1 MKQPNGH
8 STITVAKVW
17 QPYNPGDKKGK
28 VVDTQGIKWS
38 VFADKLDLYQE
49 GGTYDI
55 EYDHWLSPRDGK
67 VYHTIVDSA
76 PSDGATP
83 VNANPAPVNARAAPV
98 NTPAP
103 RPNGHIA
110 PRQRTDPTDAER
122 MFVCSILNAFVS
134 ANKVEPDLT
143 TLVGDVQMLR
153 DVWRNT
159 FGADA

>member
-1 MKQPNGH
+1 MKQPNGT

-17 QPYNPGDKKGK
+17 QPFEPTGKKGTI
-28 VVDTQGIKWS
+28 VDTQDNRWK
-38 VFADKLDLYQE
+38 VFTDKLGNYQQ
-49 GGTYDI
+49 GATYNI
-55 EYDHWLSPRDGK
+55 EYDHWLNPHDGK
-67 VYHTIVDSA
+67 VYHTIVKSMPA
-76 PSDGATP
+76 DGAAQPAATTHNP
-83 VNANPAPVNARAAPV
+83 VTAITAPK
-98 NTPAP
+98 
-103 RPNGHIA
+103 PNGHALA

-159 FGADA
+159 FGADT

>member
-17 QPYNPGDKKGK
+17 QPFEPGGKKGK
-28 VVDTQGIKWS
+28 IVDTQGIKWG
-38 VFADKLDLYQE
+38 VFTDKLGLYQE

-55 EYDHWLSPRDGK
+55 EYDHWLNPRDGK
-67 VYHTIVDSA
+67 VYHTIVESA
-76 PSDGATP
+76 PTGGAP
-83 VNANPAPVNARAAPV
+83 QQAAPQAAA
-98 NTPAP
+98 PIAP

-143 TLVGDVQMLR
+143 TLVGDVNMLR